1 MSNVVNSVSIIAT
14 LESKL
19 EIIANFTIPFNNQS
33 RNITYDNTVS
43 GLEATNVEAALDEI
57 ALTRHNALTYSA
69 KAFGNVRKGKV
80 AQFQA
85 SQGDHILAKEAVQS
99 EVNAF
104 PQLVMG
110 IVEEDA
116 LNGEFF
122 KIRAFGEL
130 SSVDTGD
137 FEQGD
142 LLWYDSGGL
151 DPGSLTNVEP
161 QGGLAKIL
169 IAVVEKKETAG
180 PANNGKLLIR
190 ITFEPKLEELQGV
203 AINNP
208 QYKQV
213 LTVNEEGIWVNAP
226 PPSSINTSTEEP
238 PDPSV
243 GDVWFEIT

>member
-43 GLEATNVEAALDEI
+43 GLEATNVEAAL
-57 ALTRHNALTYSA
+57 N
-69 KAFGNVRKGKV
+69 K
-80 AQFQA
+80 
-85 SQGDHILAKEAVQS
+85 LAIKP
-99 EVNAF
+99 N
-104 PQLVMG
+104 
-110 IVEEDA
+110 
-116 LNGEFF
+116 
-122 KIRAFGEL
+122 
-130 SSVDTGD
+130 
-137 FEQGD
+137 
-142 LLWYDSGGL
+142 L
-151 DPGSLTNVEP
+151 D
-161 QGGLAKIL
+161 
-169 IAVVEKKETAG
+169 
-180 PANNGKLLIR
+180 
-190 ITFEPKLEELQGV
+190 ELQGV

-213 LTVNEEGIWVNAP
+213 LSVNEEGIWVNAP